1 MGIYAS
7 AVALCS
13 WLLHC
18 SSRASRSALGFVVLG
33 HLRNGLNSAKAD
45 ADDATLIERVAL
57 EAA

>member
-7 AVALCS
+7 AVAL
-13 WLLHC
+13 WFMAIALFL
-18 SSRASRSALGFVVLG
+18 ASVRSALGFAVLG